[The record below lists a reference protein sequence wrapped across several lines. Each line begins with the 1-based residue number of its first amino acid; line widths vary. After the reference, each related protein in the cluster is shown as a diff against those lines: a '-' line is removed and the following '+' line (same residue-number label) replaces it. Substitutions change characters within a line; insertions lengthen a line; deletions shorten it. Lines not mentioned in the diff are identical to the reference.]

1 MDSAAATQRRV
12 RFSSV
17 TTLTFDLVV
26 DGSKLPSTGC
36 APLGLGHRLLAR
48 TDAEPLDEFE
58 SRRSAL
64 RRPAEG
70 LLLGHVARLE
80 RLGDDLD
87 TTVLA
92 AVEKENAAIIG
103 ERFSSLGPAY
113 GGGGDGDGGDGGDSG
128 DGDINGL
135 GNGAFG
141 KLGQMYSTA
150 EAGAERGGAGGG
162 FAERQSEEEERRAAR
177 REEER
182 AACLSRKA
190 ERRRCSGCRRFA
202 CIC

>member
-48 TDAEPLDEFE
+48 SDAEPLDEFE

-87 TTVLA
+87 TTVLT

-103 ERFSSLGPAY
+103 ERFSSRGPAY
-113 GGGGDGDGGDGGDSG
+113 GGGGDG